1 VVIEKDSPEHD
12 LRHYVEVLSRRRL
25 VALLTVAV
33 VVGLAMLVSYLE
45 EPLYA
50 AKARILMQTRGEET
64 PFDPSTGQRADPD
77 RALATEIEVLRGQ
90 GVREEVRQKLG
101 SAPPVTAAAVGTTD
115 VIEVTA
121 RNTDPRWAAEVANA
135 YATSFIDFK
144 RKRAVDDLLAAARE
158 IQASVNEIQRQID
171 ALDAQVAAA
180 LSAGQQAARE
190 SVTPQ
195 KTALVQQVGLFKQ
208 TLDQLQVSAR
218 LRTGGAQLVGAA
230 GVPGSPV
237 SPKPLRN
244 LVLALVIGATL
255 AIAVALLSEHLD
267 DSIESEQDLERLT
280 GSVPVIAVIP
290 MVRGW
295 KARDRPRIISLE
307 DTRAPASEAYRT
319 LRTAVEFLA
328 LDRPMSIVQVTS
340 PKPSEGKSTTL
351 ANLAVTLATA
361 GRQVIVVC
369 CDLRRPRIHEFFGL
383 PNEVGVTSVLLGRH
397 PIMDAL
403 QPVDGLPTLRLMAS
417 GPLPPYPSELLS
429 SSRMTALFARLR
441 SEADIV
447 LIDSPPILPVSDAL
461 VMFRRVDATLMVF
474 SARSTN
480 RKEAMMALAKARQVD
495 VPLVGAVL
503 NGVSSRSGAQYGYGY
518 GYEQTG
524 NGNGSSSSK
533 GPLPASSGAR
543 PLLGNSSAGVAFT
556 WASATERAPDDK

>member
-1 VVIEKDSPEHD
+1 MVTEKDSPGHD
-12 LRHYVEVLSRRRL
+12 LRHYLEVLSRRRV

-33 VVGLAMLVSYLE
+33 VVGLALLVSYVQ
-45 EPLYA
+45 EPVYVA
-50 AKARILMQTRGEET
+50 RARILMQMRGEES
-64 PFDPSTGQRADPD
+64 PFDPNTGQRADPD
-77 RALATEIEVLRGQ
+77 RALSTEIEVLRGE
-90 GVREEVRQKLG
+90 GVRDEVREKLG
-101 SAPPVTAAAVGTTD
+101 SAPPVAATPVGTTD

-121 RNTDPRWAAEVANA
+121 RSTDPRRAAEVTNA
-135 YATSFIDFK
+135 YATSYIDFK

-158 IQASVNEIQRQID
+158 IQASVNELQRQVD

-180 LSAGQQAARE
+180 PSTGQDAARTA
-190 SVTPQ
+190 VTPQ
-195 KTALVQQVGLFKQ
+195 RTALVQQIALFKQ
-208 TLDQLQVSAR
+208 TLDQLHVSAR

-230 GVPGSPV
+230 GVPTSPV
-237 SPKPLRN
+237 SPRPLRN
-244 LVLALVIGATL
+244 LVLALVVGATL
-255 AIAVALLSEHLD
+255 AVAAALLAEHLD

-280 GSVPVIAVIP
+280 GSVPVLAVIP
-290 MVRGW
+290 TVRRW
-295 KARDRPRIISLE
+295 KPKARPRVISLE

-319 LRTAVEFLA
+319 LRTAIEFLA
-328 LDRPMSIVQVTS
+328 LDRPMGVVQVTS
-340 PKPSEGKSTTL
+340 PKPGEGKSTTL

-383 PNEVGVTSVLLGRH
+383 SNDVGLASVLLGRH

-403 QPVDGLPTLRLMAS
+403 QPVGGLATLRLMAS

-441 SEADIV
+441 TEADIV
-447 LIDSPPILPVSDAL
+447 LVDSPPILPVSDAL
-461 VMFRRVDATLMVF
+461 VLFRRVDATLMVF

-480 RKEAMMALAKARQVD
+480 RKEAMTALAKARQVD

-503 NGVSSRSGAQYGYGY
+503 NGVSGRSGTHYGYGY

-524 NGNGSSSSK
+524 NGTWSSATNGHT
-533 GPLPASSGAR
+533 PASPGAR
-543 PLLGNSSAGVAFT
+543 GSLLNPSGLAST
-556 WASATERAPDDK
+556 WASPTEPAPGHE

>member
-1 VVIEKDSPEHD
+1 MVIEKHASDRD
-12 LRHYVEVLSRRRL
+12 LRHYLEVLSRRRV

-33 VVGLAMLVSYLE
+33 VVGLAALVSYVE
-45 EPLYA
+45 TPVYA
-50 AKARILMQTRGEET
+50 ARARILMQMRGEES
-64 PFDPSTGQRADPD
+64 PFDPNTGQRADPD
-77 RALATEIEVLRGQ
+77 RALSTEIEVLRGQ
-90 GVREEVRQKLG
+90 GVRSDVRQKLG
-101 SAPPVTAAAVGTTD
+101 SAPPVAATPVGTTD

-121 RNTDPRWAAEVANA
+121 RSADPRRAADVANA
-135 YATSFIDFK
+135 YATSYIDFK

-158 IQASVNEIQRQID
+158 IQASVDEIQRQID
-171 ALDAQVAAA
+171 ALDAQVAIAPPTA
-180 LSAGQQAARE
+180 QQAARD

-208 TLDQLQVSAR
+208 TLDQLHVSAR

-230 GVPGSPV
+230 GVPTSPV

-244 LVLALVIGATL
+244 LMLALVVGATL
-255 AIAVALLSEHLD
+255 AIAVALLAEHLD
-267 DSIESEQDLERLT
+267 DSIESEEDLERVT

-290 MVRGW
+290 AVRGW
-295 KARDRPRIISLE
+295 KAKDRPRVISLE
-307 DTRAPASEAYRT
+307 DARAPAAEAYRT

-328 LDRPMSIVQVTS
+328 LDRPMGIVQVTS

-361 GRQVIVVC
+361 GRQVIVLC

-383 PNEVGVTSVLLGRH
+383 SNEVGLTSVLLGRH

-403 QPVDGLPTLRLMAS
+403 QPVSGLSTLRLMAS

-429 SSRMTALFARLR
+429 SSRMTALFDRFRA
-441 SEADIV
+441 EADVV

-461 VMFRRVDATLMVF
+461 VLFRRVDATLMVF

-480 RKEAMMALAKARQVD
+480 RKEATLALAKARQVD

-503 NGVSSRSGAQYGYGY
+503 NGVSSKSGTHYGYGY
-518 GYEQTG
+518 DQKDDGQRSFAS
-524 NGNGSSSSK
+524 NGHSPERRSLLK
-533 GPLPASSGAR
+533 PPAS
-543 PLLGNSSAGVAFT
+543 VAST
-556 WASATERAPDDK
+556 WASTTERGPDEE